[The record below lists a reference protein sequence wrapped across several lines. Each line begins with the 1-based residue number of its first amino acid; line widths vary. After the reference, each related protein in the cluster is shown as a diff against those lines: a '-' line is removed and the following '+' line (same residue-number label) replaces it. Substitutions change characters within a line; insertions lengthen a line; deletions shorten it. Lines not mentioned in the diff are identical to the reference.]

1 MNPKR
6 IYAIVVSI
14 SGESNHDEMK
24 KLSMERRTKE
34 YVRRYAKKTLKEFD
48 VLTVELPGDGNVGNV
63 TFDIRSDIDVGDD
76 VEFFGEK
83 TLEVL
88 TNVLYSSLD

>member
-1 MNPKR
+1 MDPKR

-34 YVRRYAKKTLKEFD
+34 YVRRYAKKL
-48 VLTVELPGDGNVGNV
+48 
-63 TFDIRSDIDVGDD
+63 
-76 VEFFGEK
+76 
-83 TLEVL
+83 
-88 TNVLYSSLD
+88 